1 MQIHFPECDFMLV
14 KFERLKIKDEIKEDS
29 DLERIKESRELDG
42 MSKKVKGDPVLT
54 QQISALNDERTDLE
68 ERLKLHIEEIKRL
81 TIELDTANKSI
92 YDKERG
98 QKQDKRD
105 IMHLENSLRHNKTKQ
120 QELCEVLNIK
130 ERDLKNSVKYND
142 DLKADIKKLE
152 LRFEKQKQRTDEF

>member
-105 IMHLENSLRHNKTKQ
+105 IMHL
-120 QELCEVLNIK
+120 
-130 ERDLKNSVKYND
+130 
-142 DLKADIKKLE
+142 
-152 LRFEKQKQRTDEF
+152 